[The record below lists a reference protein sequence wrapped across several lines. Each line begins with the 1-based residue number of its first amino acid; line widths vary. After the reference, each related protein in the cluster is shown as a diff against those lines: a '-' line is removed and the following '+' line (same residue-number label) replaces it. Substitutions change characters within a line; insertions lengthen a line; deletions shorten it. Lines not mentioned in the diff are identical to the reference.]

1 MSKFGARTA
10 ADTARLVE
18 AAPLAWV
25 VSGAGET
32 FRATLLPIR
41 AVTDDAGRVIRLNGH
56 FARRNDQVKLLA
68 DDPRAAILFL
78 GPHGYVSP
86 SWMTDRT
93 QAPTWNYASAQFL
106 VEVEFFDDPERVRA
120 HLEDLVQAMEGEH
133 ADAWTVEETAHRYA
147 ALSRNVAGFDARIV
161 ETREKFKLG
170 QDERPDVFADIM
182 AGLERTDQRALHDWM
197 AAFADEK

>member
-1 MSKFGARTA
+1 MSTFGARTA
-10 ADTARLVE
+10 ADTARLLE

-25 VSGAGET
+25 VSGVGET

-41 AVTDDAGRVIRLNGH
+41 AVTDESGRVVQLMGH
-56 FARRNDQVKLLA
+56 FARRNDQVKLLTE
-68 DDPRAAILFL
+68 DPRAAILFR
-78 GPHGYVSP
+78 GPHGYISP
-86 SWMTDRT
+86 SWMADRT

-106 VEVEFFDDPERVRA
+106 VEIEFFDEPERVRA
-120 HLEDLVQAMEGEH
+120 HLEDLVQAMEGGR
-133 ADAWTVEETAHRYA
+133 ANAWTVEETAHRYA

-182 AGLERTDQRALHDWM
+182 TGLERTGQRELHDWM
-197 AAFADEK
+197 TEFAEEK

>member
-10 ADTARLVE
+10 ADTARLVD
-18 AAPLAWV
+18 AVPLAWV
-25 VSGAGET
+25 VSGVGEN

-41 AVTDDAGRVIRLNGH
+41 AVTDNSGRIVRLMGH

-68 DDPRAAILFL
+68 EDPRAAILFL
-78 GPHGYVSP
+78 GPNGYVSP
-86 SWMTDRT
+86 SWMVDRT

-106 VEVEFFDDPERVRA
+106 VEIEFFDDPERVRA
-120 HLEDLVQAMEGEH
+120 HLEDLVQAMEGEREN
-133 ADAWTVEETAHRYA
+133 AWTVEETAHRYA

-170 QDERPDVFADIM
+170 QDERPDVFTDIM
-182 AGLERTDQRALHDWM
+182 AGLNRTGQRELHDWM
-197 AAFADEK
+197 ADFADEK

>member
-1 MSKFGARTA
+1 MSKFAARTA

-18 AAPLAWV
+18 ASPLAWV
-25 VSGAGET
+25 VSGVGEN

-41 AVTDDAGRVIRLNGH
+41 AVTDDKGGVARLTGH
-56 FARRNDQVKLLA
+56 FARRNDQVTLLSV
-68 DDPRAAILFL
+68 DPRATILFL

-86 SWMTDRT
+86 SWMADRT

-106 VEVEFFDDPERVRA
+106 VEIEFFDDPPRVRA
-120 HLEDLVQAMEGEH
+120 HLDDLVQAMEGDR
-133 ADAWTVEETAHRYA
+133 ANAWTVDETAQRYA
-147 ALSRNVAGFDARIV
+147 ALSRNIAGFDARII

-182 AGLERTDQRALHDWM
+182 SGLERTGQRDLHDWM
-197 AAFADEK
+197 AVFAAEK